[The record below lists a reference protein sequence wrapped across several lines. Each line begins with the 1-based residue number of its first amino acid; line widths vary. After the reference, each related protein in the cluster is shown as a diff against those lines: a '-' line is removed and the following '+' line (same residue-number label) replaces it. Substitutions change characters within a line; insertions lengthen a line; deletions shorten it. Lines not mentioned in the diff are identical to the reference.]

1 MRANISLGLVGSV
14 LTLLVIFEMLRRR
27 RLREK
32 YAIFWVAI
40 AMFTLAIAAFPSLLE
55 WLSELAGV
63 SVPTNLLFFLASMVL
78 LLITMQLSH
87 DLGRLEERAR
97 RLAEEVALLRMDVEA
112 ALHAERPPPDD

>member
-1 MRANISLGLVGSV
+1 MRANLSLGLVGSV
-14 LTLLVIFEMLRRR
+14 LTLVVIFEMLRRR

-40 AMFTLAIAAFPSLLE
+40 ATFTLLIAAFPGFLT
-55 WLSELAGV
+55 WLSDLAGV
-63 SVPTNLLFFLASMVL
+63 AIPTNLLFFLASMVL

-97 RLAEEVALLRMDVEA
+97 RLAEEVALLRLE
-112 ALHAERPPPDD
+112 LPPVSDEPLPRDE

>member
-1 MRANISLGLVGSV
+1 MRATLSLGLIGSV
-14 LTLLVIFEMLRRR
+14 LTLVVIFEMLRRR

-40 AMFTLAIAAFPSLLE
+40 AVFTLLIAAFPGLLV
-55 WLSELAGV
+55 WLSGLAGV
-63 SVPTNLLFFLASMVL
+63 AIPTNLLFFLASMVL

-97 RLAEEVALLRMDVEA
+97 RLAEEVALLRLEMS
-112 ALHAERPPPDD
+112 RPDDERITRDE